1 LRRFLL
7 AAKITM
13 KENDVRID
21 IKSVNELTPVLASFI
36 QRTHDREFGD
46 DLMVYANPQWYVLGF
61 LRDEPMA
68 QVGVLQR
75 TITVNQN
82 PLLIAGVSFLITEP
96 EYRGRGY
103 ATAIMSEAIAFIE
116 HRLVIPFGLLTCKPR
131 LASFYI
137 RMGWKTID
145 EPNVFVQPTGN
156 RSCGG
161 VIMVNECG
169 GSPWPEGKIDL
180 CGLPW

>member
-1 LRRFLL
+1 M
-7 AAKITM
+7 I
-13 KENDVRID
+13 NDFEIS
-21 IKSVNELTPVLASFI
+21 ISTVNELNPRIAGFI
-36 QRTHDREFGD
+36 RRAYDREFGD
-46 DLMVYANPQWYVLGF
+46 DSMVYANPQWYVLGF
-61 LRDEPMA
+61 LRDEPIT
-68 QVGVLQR
+68 QLGVLQR

-96 EYRGRGY
+96 QYRGRGY

-116 HRLVIPFGLLTCKPR
+116 HKLSLPFGLLTCKPQ
-131 LASFYI
+131 LASFYV
-137 RMGWKTID
+137 RMGWKAIA